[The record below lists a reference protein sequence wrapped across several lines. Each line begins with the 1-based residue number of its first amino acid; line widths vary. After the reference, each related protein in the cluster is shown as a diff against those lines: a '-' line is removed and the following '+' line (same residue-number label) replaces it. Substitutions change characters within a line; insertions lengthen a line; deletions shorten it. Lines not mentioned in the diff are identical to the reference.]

1 MAGREGT
8 LAQTIQ
14 LAAAAVLALSA
25 AMVPLAAI
33 TVMAGRVESSRPAA
47 EHIMVAVAAVGLTQ
61 GADTLLGLA
70 ATAVA
75 ARVLWVQPQER
86 AELRTLEAA
95 AAAAATGALGVV
107 VGLAL

>member
-1 MAGREGT
+1 VAGREGT

-75 ARVLWVQPQER
+75 ALEQNLQTQVQ
-86 AELRTLEAA
+86 AELQTPAA
-95 AAAAATGALGVV
+95 AAEVAATGALGVV

>member
-61 GADTLLGLA
+61 GEDTLLGLA

-75 ARVLWVQPQER
+75 ALEQNLQTQVQ
-86 AELRTLEAA
+86 AELQTPAAEAEV
-95 AAAAATGALGVV
+95 AATGALGVV